1 MSNYIDDKSCTSS
14 AEFAVLLAPIAKRIV
29 LCDMRPSKLVSEDGK
44 VTEVKGELVPK
55 CYGGQ
60 GAKNQM
66 KFDIFAADRKRFSN
80 NAESLLEAC
89 KAACRAAT
97 NGGVLLD
104 ANDFYFYKDWHDKT
118 AKSNGVTPSAVE
130 SLLKKIDVDSLI
142 FSKVGRYTSLRG
154 YPEGQAPSAV
164 KSDYAD
170 FEDLDFS

>member
-1 MSNYIDDKSCTSS
+1 MSKYIDDKSCTSS
-14 AEFAVLLAPIAKRIV
+14 AEFAVMLLPKAKRIV
-29 LCDMRPSKLVSEDGK
+29 LCDLRPSIVKSEDGK

-60 GAKNQM
+60 GAENQA
-66 KFDIFAADRKRFSN
+66 KFDIFAADRPRFRN
-80 NAESLLEAC
+80 NPESLLEAC
-89 KAACRAAT
+89 KAAIKAAT

-118 AKSNGVTPSAVE
+118 AKGNGVTAAAVE
-130 SLLKKIDVDSLI
+130 SLLKKIDVNSLEV
-142 FSKVGRYTSLRG
+142 SKTGRYVSLRG

-170 FEDLDFS
+170 LEDLDFS